1 MEPRSSSVDVPASHP
16 LGTVMVTRNSFVL
29 ALEERVGGQV
39 LKTPTVKMMFTLLL
53 IERDNNSEC
62 MRKIRVLIS

>member
-1 MEPRSSSVDVPASHP
+1 
-16 LGTVMVTRNSFVL
+16 MVTRNSFVL
-29 ALEERVGGQV
+29 ALEERLGGQV

-62 MRKIRVLIS
+62 MRKMRVLIS